1 MFNFSLISIL
11 SIILISR
18 NIILLN
24 EETLI
29 FLCFSIFIWL
39 AFINIKSSIQHD
51 LFTQSLK
58 IELMIM
64 DSLNRIISSLNSFI
78 NFKNKF
84 KELHLNFNLL
94 KNHFTCI
101 ITVITYK
108 LPFYVKQNYSLI
120 FPKKLLFTKRI
131 ENQVTKIITLL
142 LIKKLNKVA
151 LIKQFYLKH
160 LKIYNFKCFNKI
172 SIREYIKIV

>member
-1 MFNFSLISIL
+1 
-11 SIILISR
+11 
-18 NIILLN
+18 
-24 EETLI
+24 
-29 FLCFSIFIWL
+29 
-39 AFINIKSSIQHD
+39 
-51 LFTQSLK
+51 
-58 IELMIM
+58 MIM